1 MLLEN
6 KFYHI
11 ISEEKSGEGSVIYQ
25 LELLPDCDVYRG
37 HFPGKP
43 VSPGVCEIETVKE
56 LVMSQVGRK
65 LFIATVNQC
74 RFKAVASPQVCPKI
88 KVALEISLCGEG
100 CYKVLATIS
109 DAEVVYM
116 EFKGE
121 MKENLV

>member
-11 ISEEKSGEGSVIYQ
+11 INREKSGEGSAVY
-25 LELLPDCDVYRG
+25 ELALLSECEVYRG

-56 LVMSQVGRK
+56 LVMSLTGRK

-74 RFKAVASPQVCPKI
+74 RFKAVASPRVCPKV
-88 KVALEISLCGEG
+88 KVSIEVTPCADG
-100 CYKVLATIS
+100 CYKVLASIA
-109 DAEVVYM
+109 DAETVYM

-121 MKENLV
+121 MKESIG

>member
-11 ISEEKSGEGSVIYQ
+11 INIEKTGEGSAVYE
-25 LELLPDCDVYRG
+25 LELLPECDVYRG

-56 LVMSQVGRK
+56 LAMSLTGRK
-65 LFIATVNQC
+65 LFIATVGQC
-74 RFKAVASPQVCPKI
+74 RFKAVASPQACPKV
-88 KVALEISLCGEG
+88 KVSLEVSLCSEG
-100 CYKVLATIS
+100 CYKVLASIA
-109 DAEVVYM
+109 DAGTVYM

-121 MKENLV
+121 MKESIG